1 MSAQDFSTTILVDQT
16 PEEAFQAVTNVRGW
30 WSEEINGDTDR
41 LDAVFNYRFEDV
53 HHCQIRIAELVPDEK
68 VVWSVL
74 DNYFKFTEDE
84 KEWTGTSMVF
94 EIEKKGNQTQVT
106 LTHVGL
112 VPAYECYNIC
122 HDAWT
127 FYIQDSLFNLITTGK
142 GKPNATGKP
151 QTEDEKKITS
161 DLAD

>member
-1 MSAQDFSTTILVDQT
+1 MSAQDFSTTILVDHTQD
-16 PEEAFQAVTNVRGW
+16 EAFQAITNVRGW
-30 WSEEINGDTDR
+30 WSEEIEGDTDR

-53 HHCQIRIAELVPDEK
+53 HRCRIKIVELVPQRK

-74 DNYFKFTEDE
+74 ENYFKFTEDE
-84 KEWTGTSMVF
+84 TEWTGTSMVF
-94 EIEKKGNQTQVT
+94 EISGKGNQTQVT

-112 VPAYECYNIC
+112 VPAYECYKIC

-142 GKPNATGKP
+142 GKPNASGKP
-151 QTEDEKKITS
+151 QTENEKKITS
-161 DLAD
+161 DIAG